1 MSVRQDT
8 PRWARGL
15 DRERVQ
21 TQKRRNRSRTGTGD
35 QRSQYKK
42 WRARARSS
50 DERQSINLAW
60 WHDTRRCVVRVS
72 PSLLTGKA
80 LFVEIEYVQLRKAQ
94 MCGEL
99 FETRVWVFLTDPDDL
114 AAGNSC
120 RRVHVPS
127 SGISSLHSAL
137 DTFVVLAF

>member
-21 TQKRRNRSRTGTGD
+21 TQKRRNRSRTRTGD

-50 DERQSINLAW
+50 VERQSINLAW

-72 PSLLTGKA
+72 PSL
-80 LFVEIEYVQLRKAQ
+80 
-94 MCGEL
+94 
-99 FETRVWVFLTDPDDL
+99 LTDPDDL

-137 DTFVVLAF
+137 DTFVLLAF